1 MKDTLLVQVLPASI
15 LWGAGTALG
24 EVPPYAVAF
33 SAAVAADKVS
43 SVEHNLSVTS

>member
-1 MKDTLLVQVLPASI
+1 MPSAV

-33 SAAVAADKVS
+33 HASVAGGKVS
-43 SVEHNLSVTS
+43 SVDKDLQVEHIK